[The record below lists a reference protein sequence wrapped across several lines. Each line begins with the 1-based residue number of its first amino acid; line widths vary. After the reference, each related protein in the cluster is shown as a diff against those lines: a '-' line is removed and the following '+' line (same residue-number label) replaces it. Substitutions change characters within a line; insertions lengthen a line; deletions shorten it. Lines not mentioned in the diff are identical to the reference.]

1 MLKSVLPVAVLLA
14 GLCLTAHGVE
24 SIEAGAVSAPSEIFT
39 GQLIFPIYVSDV
51 EVSAAFYADVLGF
64 EFLGYYDYETNAY
77 VQSWQDTLPPKYVG
91 FVAGDQK
98 FGLHRPANEAQE
110 QCVGC
115 GRYYFRVHDLDAQHA
130 RVSAHGVRLSQVHSS
145 ALLRRFYV
153 LDPDG
158 LMVFFAE
165 TASGAPLDPW

>member
-1 MLKSVLPVAVLLA
+1 MAVLLA
-14 GLCLTAHGVE
+14 GLCLAASGAE
-24 SIEAGAVSAPSEIFT
+24 SAEVGEDVAFPEIFT
-39 GQLIFPIYVSDV
+39 GELIFPIYVSDV
-51 EVSAAFYADVLGF
+51 EVSAVFYGDVLGF
-64 EFLGYYDYETNAY
+64 EFLGYYDYETNSY
-77 VQSWQDTLPPKYVG
+77 VKSWQDTLPPSYAG

-98 FGLHRPANEAQE
+98 FGLHKPANEAQE

-153 LDPDG
+153 PDPDG

-165 TASGAPLDPW
+165 TAAGAPLDPW